1 MSTKNKKMKI
11 CLVIHSLQAGGME
24 RVMSELTSYFA
35 TKINIET
42 HLILYGL
49 NREIFYPIPD
59 NVIVHKPKFSF
70 NNKKRLAS
78 TLKTILYLRK
88 TISNIAPTSVLSFGE
103 YWNNFVLLSMLGL
116 KYPVYVSDRSQPDK
130 SLGKLQD
137 YLRKNLYPTA
147 KGIILQTEK
156 AKEIFLKSIK
166 HHNIAVI
173 GNPIRELGQIEP
185 KPQKEKTVLMVGRL
199 IRSKNQDKLIEI
211 FAKINAPDWKL
222 MLVGYDHLKQKN
234 MDRLKALVKDL
245 GLDDRVIFTG
255 KHDKVEE
262 LYLQSS
268 IFAFTSSSE
277 GFPNVIGEA
286 MSAGLPVVAFDCV
299 AGPSEM
305 IDDGKNGF
313 LIPLF
318 DSAQFEKKLSLLM
331 NNQSLREELGANALQ
346 SIQRFSK
353 DSICNEF
360 YRFIIKKPLKF
371 LIN

>member
-1 MSTKNKKMKI
+1 MAAANKKTKI

-24 RVMSELTSYFA
+24 RVMSELASYFSSKA
-35 TKINIET
+35 NVET

-49 NREIFYPIPD
+49 NREIFYKIPD

-70 NNKKRLAS
+70 NNKKRLVS
-78 TLKTILYLRK
+78 TLKTIVYLRK
-88 TISNIAPTSVLSFGE
+88 TILRIAPDSVLSFGE
-103 YWNNFVLLSMLGL
+103 YWNNFVLLSMLGT

-137 YLRKNLYPTA
+137 YLRRKLYPTA
-147 KGIILQTEK
+147 KGVVLQTEK
-156 AKEIFLKSIK
+156 GKTIFLKSIK
-166 HHNIAVI
+166 HPNIAVI
-173 GNPIRELGQIEP
+173 GNPIRELGRVEP
-185 KPQKEKTVLMVGRL
+185 KPKKEKIVIMVGRL
-199 IRSKNQDKLIEI
+199 IRSKNQDKLIEV
-211 FAKINAPDWKL
+211 FAGINAPDWKL

-234 MDRLKALVKDL
+234 MDRLKMLAKDL
-245 GLDDRVIFTG
+245 GVENSVVFTG

-262 LYLQSS
+262 LYRQSA

-305 IDDGKNGF
+305 INDGQNGF
-313 LIPLF
+313 LVPLF
-318 DSAQFEKKLSLLM
+318 DTTQFKDKLSLLM
-331 NNQSLREELGANALQ
+331 NDSNLREKLGANARQ

-353 DSICNEF
+353 DSICEEF
-360 YRFIIKKPLKF
+360 YRFIT
-371 LIN
+371 N

>member
-1 MSTKNKKMKI
+1 MTTEEDKIKI

-24 RVMSELTSYFA
+24 RVMSELASYFA
-35 TKINIET
+35 NKANTET

-49 NREIFYPIPD
+49 NREIFYRVPE
-59 NVIVHKPKFSF
+59 NLIVHKPKFKF
-70 NNKKRLAS
+70 DNNKRWIS

-88 TISNIAPTSVLSFGE
+88 TIAHIRPKSVLSFGE
-103 YWNNFVLLSMLGL
+103 HWNNLVLLSMLGL

-137 YLRKNLYPTA
+137 YLRKKLYPKA
-147 KGIILQTEK
+147 KGIIAQTQK
-156 AKEIFLKSIK
+156 AKEIFQKSVK
-166 HHNIAVI
+166 HSNIAVI

-185 KPQKEKTVLMVGRL
+185 KPQKEKIVLMVGRL
-199 IRSKNQDKLIEI
+199 IQSKNQDKLIEI
-211 FAKINAPDWKL
+211 FARINAPDWKL

-234 MDRLKALVKDL
+234 MDRLKALAKDL
-245 GLDDRVIFTG
+245 KVGDRVVFTG
-255 KHDKVEE
+255 KQDNVEE
-262 LYLQSS
+262 LYGQSS

-299 AGPSEM
+299 AGPSDM
-305 IDDGKNGF
+305 ISDGQNGF

-318 DSAQFEKKLSLLM
+318 DSDEFAHKLSKLM
-331 NNQSLREELGANALQ
+331 SDETLRKQMGANALQ

-353 DSICNEF
+353 EKICEEF
-360 YRFIIKKPLKF
+360 YQFITK
-371 LIN
+371 

>member
-1 MSTKNKKMKI
+1 MATESKKIKI

-24 RVMSELTSYFA
+24 RVMSELASYFA
-35 TKINIET
+35 AQTNIET

-49 NREIFYPIPD
+49 NREIFYHIPD
-59 NVIVHKPKFSF
+59 NVIVHKPKFIF

-78 TLKTILYLRK
+78 TLKTIVYLRK
-88 TISNIAPTSVLSFGE
+88 TITHIAPTSVLSFGE
-103 YWNNFVLLSMLGL
+103 HWNNLVLLSMLGL

-137 YLRKNLYPTA
+137 FLRKKLYPTA

-166 HHNIAVI
+166 HNNIAVI
-173 GNPIRELGQIEP
+173 GNPIRELKPLESKP
-185 KPQKEKTVLMVGRL
+185 KREKIVLMVGRL

-211 FAKINAPDWKL
+211 FAQINAPDWKL

-234 MDRLKALVKDL
+234 MERLKNLAIDL
-245 GLDDRVIFTG
+245 GVDDRVIFTG

-262 LYLQSS
+262 LYLLSS

-286 MSAGLPVVAFDCV
+286 MSAALPVVAFDCV

-305 IDDGKNGF
+305 ITDGQNGF
-313 LIPLF
+313 LVPLF
-318 DSAQFEKKLSLLM
+318 DSVQFTKRLTLLM
-331 NNQSLREELGANALQ
+331 NNQGLREELGVNALE

-353 DSICNEF
+353 ERICDEF
-360 YRFIIKKPLKF
+360 YQF
-371 LIN
+371 LIS

>member
-1 MSTKNKKMKI
+1 MSVESKKIKI

-24 RVMSELTSYFA
+24 RVMSELASYFA
-35 TKINIET
+35 SKENIET

-49 NREIFYPIPD
+49 NREIFYSIPD
-59 NVIVHKPKFSF
+59 NVIVHSPKFKF
-70 NNKKRLAS
+70 DNNKRWIS
-78 TLKTILYLRK
+78 TLKTISYLRK
-88 TISNIAPTSVLSFGE
+88 TISHIQPKATLSFGE

-116 KYPVYVSDRSQPDK
+116 KHSVYVSDRSQPDK

-137 YLRKNLYPTA
+137 YLRKKLYPKA

-156 AKEIFLKSIK
+156 AKQIFLKSVK
-166 HHNIAVI
+166 HTNIAVI
-173 GNPIRELGQIEP
+173 GNPIRELNQVDTAV
-185 KPQKEKTVLMVGRL
+185 QKKKTVIMVGRL

-211 FAKINAPDWKL
+211 FAKINAPDWNL

-234 MDRLKALVKDL
+234 MDRLKALSKDL
-245 GLDDRVIFTG
+245 KVDDRVIFTG

-305 IDDGKNGF
+305 INDGQNGF

-318 DSAQFEKKLSLLM
+318 DSVEFEAKLSLLM
-331 NNQSLREELGANALQ
+331 NNQSLREELGANAKQ

-353 DSICNEF
+353 DTICDEF
-360 YRFIIKKPLKF
+360 YKF
-371 LIN
+371 MIN